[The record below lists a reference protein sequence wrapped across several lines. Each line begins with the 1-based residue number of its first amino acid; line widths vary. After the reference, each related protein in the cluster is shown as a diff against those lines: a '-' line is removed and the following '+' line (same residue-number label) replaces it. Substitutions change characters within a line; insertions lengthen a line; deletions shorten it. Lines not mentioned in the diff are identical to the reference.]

1 MKISILLA
9 KYLLNNS
16 KLPLKEIGVLYNAP
30 VKDSNENY
38 SEKDGLHFEF
48 NPRQSQDTALVEFI
62 SQQTGKMKSL
72 ADSDLESYLENGKQ
86 LLNIGKPFVIEGI
99 ASLLKSQDGKY
110 FISENLFNP
119 LAGEEEDKQTKHHST
134 AELDYDD
141 YKYSNAKEESGNKK
155 WLYAVAIFVLL
166 GFAGW
171 MIYHF
176 AFRKKTEEVTP
187 LEQVKSTPD
196 INNTTTASTDTIPKK
211 ADSIPA
217 VTGTTVAEYKLV
229 LYDTTSKWY
238 ALKRFAELKEWKHPV
253 FMETKDS
260 VRFRI
265 FYRFPAPFADS
276 NHIRDSIGGFFKR
289 KVRIE

>member
-48 NPRQSQDTALVEFI
+48 NPRQSQDAALVEFI

-72 ADSDLESYLENGKQ
+72 AASDLESYLENGKQ

-119 LAGEEEDKQTKHHST
+119 LAGEEEEKQAKHHST

-141 YKYSNAKEESGNKK
+141 YKYSNGKEEGGNKK
-155 WLYAVAIFVLL
+155 WLYAVAIVVLL

-176 AFRKKTEEVTP
+176 AFNKKTEENIVTGEVNKTTE
-187 LEQVKSTPD
+187 L
-196 INNTTTASTDTIPKK
+196 NNTTPASTDTIPKK
-211 ADSIPA
+211 TDSIPTVTSTA
-217 VTGTTVAEYKLV
+217 VSEYKLV
-229 LYDTTSKWY
+229 LYDTNSKWY
-238 ALKRFAELKEWKHPV
+238 AIKRFADLKEWKHPV
-253 FMETKDS
+253 YMETSDS

-289 KVRIE
+289 KLRIE